1 MELDEYS
8 LVADYPC
15 ENRYNDGAGPRQ
27 WKTGMKGETEVKS
40 SKKDLDEL
48 KKRVALGN
56 RIMFYQGLADYHGH
70 VSARIPGTQRFF
82 IKPVLAPLG
91 EIAPKHIIEVDID
104 AYMEVCE
111 QNYAQAGNKRAITKL
126 KNPPRETM
134 IHAAIYKS
142 RPDVNSVVHTHQ
154 TIATAFSVA
163 GTPIL
168 PIYNQAAVFA
178 PETPIFPIPRL
189 IYSVQDG
196 KEICET
202 LADRNAMLLKG
213 HGIVVCGDS
222 LEYATVHAIYLERTA
237 YMQFIASTV
246 GKPSIMPQSEIDYMK
261 ENMTYR
267 SYDAFAYFK
276 SLLPK
281 AARL

>member
-8 LVADYPC
+8 LVADYPG

-91 EIAPKHIIEVDID
+91 EISSRDIIIVDID
-104 AYMEVCE
+104 QYMDICE
-111 QNYAQAGNKRAITKL
+111 ENYAKAGNQRAITKL

-134 IHAAIYKS
+134 IHASIYAA
-142 RPDVNSVVHTHQ
+142 RADVNSVVHT
-154 TIATAFSVA
+154 
-163 GTPIL
+163 
-168 PIYNQAAVFA
+168 
-178 PETPIFPIPRL
+178 
-189 IYSVQDG
+189 
-196 KEICET
+196 
-202 LADRNAMLLKG
+202 
-213 HGIVVCGDS
+213 
-222 LEYATVHAIYLERTA
+222 
-237 YMQFIASTV
+237 
-246 GKPSIMPQSEIDYMK
+246 
-261 ENMTYR
+261 
-267 SYDAFAYFK
+267 
-276 SLLPK
+276 
-281 AARL
+281 